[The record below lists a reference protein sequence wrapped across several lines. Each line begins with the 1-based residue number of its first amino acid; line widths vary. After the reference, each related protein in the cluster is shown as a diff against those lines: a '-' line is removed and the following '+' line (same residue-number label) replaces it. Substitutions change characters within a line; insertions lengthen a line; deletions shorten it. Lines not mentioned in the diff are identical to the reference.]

1 MKTQLFKRQVIVKKT
16 KEVRIIVKQV
26 KPLYH
31 KEDKKERIEDKK
43 ERGLS
48 EPKERKYLIKQVKPL
63 KREEDKKERVEYE
76 PVKYKPIESGT
87 NWNLICYLIIGLAV
101 GIFLLAGGWQL
112 VFLLFYV
119 LGGGW

>member
-1 MKTQLFKRQVIVKKT
+1 M
-16 KEVRIIVKQV
+16 VKQV

-31 KEDKKERIEDKK
+31 KEEEEEKKERVEYEPVK
-43 ERGLS
+43 RG
-48 EPKERKYLIKQVKPL
+48 YFFKQVKPL
-63 KREEDKKERVEYE
+63 KREEDKKERVKYE